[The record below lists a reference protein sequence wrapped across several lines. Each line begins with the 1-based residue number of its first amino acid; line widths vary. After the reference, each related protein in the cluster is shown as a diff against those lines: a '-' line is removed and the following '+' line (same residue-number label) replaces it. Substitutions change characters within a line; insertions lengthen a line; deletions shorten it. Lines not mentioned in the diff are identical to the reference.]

1 MYKKI
6 FLKVVSW
13 FVLYGVIN
21 KILLFF
27 LIGNSVV
34 LWNGEV
40 MDLLISIQEVVVDQE
55 LVIEEERYIY
65 VDFFDGRL
73 FKILERYLRIRNYIL
88 DIW

>member
-13 FVLYGVIN
+13 LVLYGVIN

-40 MDLLISIQEVVVDQE
+40 MDLLISI
-55 LVIEEERYIY
+55 
-65 VDFFDGRL
+65 
-73 FKILERYLRIRNYIL
+73 
-88 DIW
+88 

>member
-13 FVLYGVIN
+13 LVLYGVIY

>member
-1 MYKKI
+1 MKFYY
-6 FLKVVSW
+6 L
-13 FVLYGVIN
+13 
-21 KILLFF
+21 F

>member
-13 FVLYGVIN
+13 LVLYGVIS